1 MNFFRNLAIGR
12 RLGLGF
18 AVTIALALVI
28 AAIALW
34 RLDDVAQATRNMM
47 ASPLAKERMISDWYT
62 NIDSAVR
69 RTTAIAKSADPSLA
83 AYFADES
90 KGSSSRSSEL
100 QKKIEALLVTDE
112 EKALFAKIMDQRKVY
127 LSSRDQVAKLKA
139 AGQLEEG
146 ARIFESV
153 FVPGAARYQELVK
166 DLLALE
172 RARIDETGAEID
184 AINERSRALV
194 GTLALLA
201 LVFGSASAWWLTVG
215 ITRPLRLAVATA
227 RRVAEGDLTGRIEAA
242 GTDETGTLLRAL
254 GDMNAAL
261 LNIVTEVRGGTDC
274 IALASSEIAAGNHDL
289 SGRTEQQAGAL
300 EETASTMEELTSTVR
315 TNADNARQANGL
327 AATAAAAAAKGGDVV
342 QQVVGRMTSIDAASK
357 KIVDII
363 GTIDGIAFQTNI
375 LALNAA
381 VEAARAGEQGRGF
394 AVVASEVRNLA
405 QRSAAA
411 AREIKELIGA
421 SVSEVAEGSRLVTE
435 AGSTMDDIV
444 ASVRRV
450 SDVIGEI
457 AAASVEQSTGIE
469 EVNGAIVQMDAV
481 TQQNAA
487 LVEQSAAAAESMQ
500 QQAKALAD
508 VVSVFRTG
516 SGAEHVQASA
526 RASARAPATAAAKP
540 KMVAAPARPV
550 KRQPAAQ
557 PAPAARK
564 PVAAARSVE
573 SDWEEF

>member
-1 MNFFRNLAIGR
+1 MNILRNLPIGK

-18 AVTIALALVI
+18 AVTIALAIVI

-34 RLDDVAQATRNMM
+34 RLNDVAQATHAMM
-47 ASPLAKERMISDWYT
+47 ASPLAKERMISDWYSQ
-62 NIDSAVR
+62 IDSAVR
-69 RTTAIAKSADPSLA
+69 RTTAIAKSSDTSLA

-90 KGSSSRSSEL
+90 KRSSASSAAL
-100 QKKIEALLVTDE
+100 QKDIEALLAADE
-112 EKALFAKIMDQRKVY
+112 EKTLFARIMEQRKVY
-127 LSSRDQVAKLKA
+127 LGSRDEVAKLKA
-139 AGQLEEG
+139 AGQLDEA
-146 ARIFESV
+146 ARIFETV
-153 FVPGAARYQELVK
+153 FVPGAAKYQDMVKELLK
-166 DLLALE
+166 LE
-172 RARIDETGAEID
+172 RVRIDETAAEIGS
-184 AINERSRALV
+184 INERSRTIVIA
-194 GTLALLA
+194 LALAA
-201 LVFGSASAWWLTVG
+201 LIFGSASAWWLTVG
-215 ITRPLRLAVATA
+215 ITRPLRQAVDAAT
-227 RRVAEGDLTGRIEAA
+227 RVASGDLTGRIEAS

-254 GDMNAAL
+254 GDMNQAL
-261 LNIVTEVRGGTDC
+261 LNIVTEVRSGTEN
-274 IALASSEIAAGNHDL
+274 IKVASTEIAAGNHDL
-289 SGRTEQQAGAL
+289 SARTEQQAGAL
-300 EETASTMEELTSTVR
+300 EETASSMEELTSTVR
-315 TNADNARQANGL
+315 TNADNARQANQM
-327 AATAAAAAAKGGDVV
+327 AAAAAGAAAKGGDVV
-342 QQVVGRMTSIDAASK
+342 QQVVGRMNSIDASSK

-394 AVVASEVRNLA
+394 AVVAGEVRNLA

-421 SVSEVAEGSRLVTE
+421 SVAEVAEGSRLVTQ
-435 AGSTMDDIV
+435 AGSTMDEIT

-457 AAASVEQSTGIE
+457 TAASVEQSAGIE

-500 QQAKALAD
+500 HQASALAD

-516 SGAEHVQASA
+516 AAPAPLMAVKAVAVPSKAP
-526 RASARAPATAAAKP
+526 ARAPVAAKP
-540 KMVAAPARPV
+540 ALAI
-550 KRQPAAQ
+550 
-557 PAPAARK
+557 RK
-564 PVAAARSVE
+564 PVAAKPAE

>member
-1 MNFFRNLAIGR
+1 MNILRNLPIGK

-18 AVTIALALVI
+18 AITIALAIVI
-28 AAIALW
+28 SAIALW
-34 RLDDVAQATRNMM
+34 RLNDVARATHHMM
-47 ASPLAKERMISDWYT
+47 ASPLAKERMISDWYS
-62 NIDSAVR
+62 NIDSAIR
-69 RTTAIAKSADPSLA
+69 RTTAIAKSSDTALA

-90 KGSSSRSSEL
+90 KRSSASSSAL
-100 QKKIEALLVTDE
+100 QKDIEGLLVADE
-112 EKALFAKIMDQRKVY
+112 EKVLFAKIMDQRKIY

-139 AGQLEEG
+139 GGELDEA

-153 FVPGAARYQELVK
+153 FVPGAAKYQEMVK
-166 DLLALE
+166 DLLKLE
-172 RARIDETGAEID
+172 RIRIDETAAQIAG
-184 AINERSRALV
+184 INERSRTIVIA
-194 GTLALLA
+194 LALA
-201 LVFGSASAWWLTVG
+201 VLVFGSASAWWLTVG
-215 ITRPLRLAVATA
+215 ITRPLRQAVDAAT
-227 RRVAEGDLTGRIEAA
+227 RVAGGDLTGRIEAA

-254 GDMNAAL
+254 GDMNQAL
-261 LNIVTEVRGGTDC
+261 FNIVTEVRSGTEN
-274 IALASSEIAAGNHDL
+274 IKVASTEIAAGNHDL
-289 SGRTEQQAGAL
+289 SARTEQQAGAL

-315 TNADNARQANGL
+315 TNADNARQANQM
-327 AATAAAAAAKGGDVV
+327 AAAAAGAAAKGGDVV
-342 QQVVGRMTSIDAASK
+342 QQVVGKMNSIDAASK

-394 AVVASEVRNLA
+394 AVVAGEVRNLA

-421 SVSEVAEGSRLVTE
+421 SVSEVAEGSRLVTQ
-435 AGSTMDDIV
+435 AGNSMDEIV

-457 AAASVEQSTGIE
+457 TAASVEQSTGIE

-500 QQAKALAD
+500 QQASALAE

-516 SGAEHVQASA
+516 AAEPAPVKAAAAPVA
-526 RASARAPATAAAKP
+526 RKAVAMAPKATAR
-540 KMVAAPARPV
+540 PAI
-550 KRQPAAQ
+550 
-557 PAPAARK
+557 AARK
-564 PVAAARSVE
+564 PAAPKAAE
-573 SDWEEF
+573 ADWEEF

>member
-69 RTTAIAKSADPSLA
+69 RTKAIAKSADPSLA

-127 LSSRDQVAKLKA
+127 LGSRDQVAKLKA
-139 AGQLEEG
+139 AGELEE
-146 ARIFESV
+146 AAKVFESV
-153 FVPGAARYQELVK
+153 FVPGAARYQEMVK

-215 ITRPLRLAVATA
+215 ITRPLRQAVATA
-227 RRVAEGDLTGRIEAA
+227 RRVAEGDLTGRIEATT
-242 GTDETGTLLRAL
+242 TDETGALLRAL

-261 LNIVTEVRGGTDC
+261 LNIVTEVRSGTDS
-274 IALASSEIAAGNHDL
+274 ITVASSEIAAGNHDL

-435 AGSTMDDIV
+435 AGSTMDEIV

-516 SGAEHVQASA
+516 SGAEHVHASA
-526 RASARAPATAAAKP
+526 RGPSTAATKP

-550 KRQPAAQ
+550 TRQPTAQ
-557 PAPAARK
+557 PGPAARK
-564 PVAAARSVE
+564 PLAAARSVE